1 MAVAFD
7 AFSNGTAGTG
17 DISFTHTPVRT
28 PRGAIVI
35 VLGVSG
41 TDGVSGVTYGGVAM
55 AEVSGSPNLK
65 GTAELAGAYVYFL
78 GASIP
83 TGAQTVAMTSSNTHL
98 KSISCITLTAAAD
111 TEVVDSDGTI
121 NSDSVADPSVTLS
134 LGGRTAFAAIG
145 LVSGQDAVTG
155 ITPPSG
161 WTSRLEQDAG
171 AVTVG
176 HYTYDTIGSTDVAAG
191 WTQTAEDATAIAV
204 AVSEVAA
211 GGTVGGRSLVNA
223 GLVNRGLVAGGLVN

>member
-17 DISFTHTPVRT
+17 DISWTHTPVGT
-28 PRGAIVI
+28 PRGVIVI

-41 TDGVSGVTYGGVAM
+41 TDGVSGVTYGGSAM
-55 AEVSGSPNLK
+55 TEVTGSPNLK
-65 GTAELAGAYVYFL
+65 ASTELAGVYVYFL
-78 GASIP
+78 GTSIP
-83 TGAQTVAMTSSNTHL
+83 TGAQTVAMTSANVHL
-98 KSISCITLTAAAD
+98 KSISAITLTADAD
-111 TEVVDSDGTI
+111 TEVVDSDATI
-121 NSDSVADPSVTLS
+121 NSDSAADPSVTLS

-155 ITPPSG
+155 ITPLTD

-176 HYTYDTIGSTDVAAG
+176 HYTYDTIGSTDVTAG
-191 WTQTAEDATAIAV
+191 WTQTAEDATAIAL
-204 AVSEVAA
+204 AVSEVA
-211 GGTVGGRSLVNA
+211 GGGDPEGRLLF
-223 GLVNRGLVAGGLVN
+223 GKLIGGGLLLKGVLN